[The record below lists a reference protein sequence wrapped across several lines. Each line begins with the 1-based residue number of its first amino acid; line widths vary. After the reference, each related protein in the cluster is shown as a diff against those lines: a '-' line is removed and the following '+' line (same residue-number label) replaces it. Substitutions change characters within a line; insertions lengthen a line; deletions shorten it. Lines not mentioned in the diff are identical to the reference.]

1 MNAIHDPFIHKLPPE
16 IGSHIFRF
24 SLPTLD
30 DQAPEP
36 WDEWKQVTEVLRLGA
51 VCQKWH
57 QLAWA
62 TLNLW
67 ELLYVNIGPPT
78 ERSLVESLPG
88 LLSKWLSWSGM
99 RPLTIFFQQY
109 EDDNIYPFLSDKLAV
124 ETLEC
129 VTDLIIEIINQ
140 HSDRWRNLHL
150 NVAANIP
157 GHLCGS
163 TQPNQLLSLEL
174 GIDGRRSP
182 TQKFIMKSKPSPTQL
197 TLFEFS
203 PTSVDIGW
211 DNITCANLQ
220 GVSVS
225 ECLELLRLAPALE
238 YYRVIPDEDPTVP
251 DDTATL
257 HPRLRSLYFS
267 FSGMHFLEMINI
279 PSLAE
284 WTHDTGSNPLS
295 ATILVSLF
303 ERSSCC
309 LKMLTLNDIPFT
321 SANFR
326 LLLQAVPSLE
336 YLWLYISQDQSHNGE
351 MDDILAR
358 IFRSPSVTSA
368 IPQEEITQELFLP
381 RLWLIYCAGDDPSFA
396 PFSWDLIPYLYRLGH
411 RHSLTFQSI
420 AYQSHINDE
429 VSRQLLQLT
438 DEGADSW
445 PDNWREWGFSWELL
459 GETFK
464 LFFHRIMKREM
475 VLLELSW
482 NIMHLQGSSP
492 VRNALGE
499 IMWNEDIPR
508 IVSHLCSFN
517 FPYGPIGMW
526 CHTSLPLSSRNP
538 LLKLRNKVTIS
549 VCTLISHNRV

>member
-1 MNAIHDPFIHKLPPE
+1 MTEPGLCSHCKGADAIDERVTCTMLEGGPCSACREKEAIQEQIGQLEEEITKMRAKQHALASRMNAIHDPFIHKLPPE
-16 IGSHIFRF
+16 IGSHIFRL

-30 DQAPEP
+30 DQAPKP
-36 WDEWKQVTEVLRLGA
+36 WDEGKQVTQVLRLGA
-51 VCQKWH
+51 VCQKWR

-62 TLNLW
+62 TPNLW

-88 LLSKWLSWSGM
+88 LLSEWLSRSGM

-109 EDDNIYPFLSDKLAV
+109 EDDNIYPFLSDELAV
-124 ETLEC
+124 EALEC
-129 VTDLIIEIINQ
+129 ATDSIIDIFNQ
-140 HSDRWRNLHL
+140 HSGRWRNLHL

-157 GHLCGS
+157 GRLCGS

-182 TQKFIMKSKPSPTQL
+182 TQQFVMKSKPSPTHL

-211 DNITCANLQ
+211 DNVTCANLQ

-238 YYRVIPDEDPTVP
+238 YYQVMPEEDPRFP
-251 DDTATL
+251 DDTTIL

-267 FSGMHFLEMINI
+267 FSATHFLEMINV
-279 PSLAE
+279 PSLE
-284 WTHDTGSNPLS
+284 DWTHDVGSNPLS

-303 ERSSCC
+303 ERSSCS
-309 LKMLTLNDIPFT
+309 LKFLTLNDVPLT
-321 SANFR
+321 STNFR

-336 YLWLYISQDQSHNGE
+336 YLWLDISQDQSHNGE
-351 MDDILAR
+351 MDDIFSR
-358 IFRSPSVTSA
+358 IFCSPSVTSA
-368 IPQEEITQELFLP
+368 TPQEEITQELFLP
-381 RLWLIYCAGDDPSFA
+381 HLQLIYCAGDDPLFA

-420 AYQSHINDE
+420 AYPSHINDE

-438 DEGADSW
+438 DEGVDLQIL
-445 PDNWREWGFSWELL
+445 DQTTEGDGDFLENC
-459 GETFK
+459 GEK
-464 LFFHRIMKREM
+464 
-475 VLLELSW
+475 
-482 NIMHLQGSSP
+482 
-492 VRNALGE
+492 
-499 IMWNEDIPR
+499 
-508 IVSHLCSFN
+508 
-517 FPYGPIGMW
+517 
-526 CHTSLPLSSRNP
+526 LSSRSFTE
-538 LLKLRNKVTIS
+538 L
-549 VCTLISHNRV
+549 